1 MRRLIALLTVVG
13 ALAGGA
19 TMGIMG
25 AAAIE
30 EEGGATLAEEPAI
43 SDSTAPSEPEDRGAG
58 EHLILV
64 VGGSFATRAEAQ
76 AANAGLTFGDVQGYY
91 VAATD
96 QFQGLRA
103 SLGAAAGDY
112 VLVSAFRTEAG
123 ALEFADLA
131 TSAGLPAL
139 ITDRLYNR
147 GDEYVGLGQ
156 EPAPDG
162 SGPLRGPIPG
172 VTLK

>member
-1 MRRLIALLTVVG
+1 MRRLTALVTVVG
-13 ALAGGA
+13 AVVAGAA
-19 TMGIMG
+19 TGIVG
-25 AAAIE
+25 AAAID
-30 EEGGATLAEEPAI
+30 EEGDATLSEAPAV
-43 SDSTAPSEPEDRGAG
+43 SDATVPSEPQDRGTG
-58 EHLILV
+58 EYLILV
-64 VGGSFATRAEAQ
+64 VGGSFATRAEAA

-131 TSAGLPAL
+131 ASAGAPAVV
-139 ITDRLYNR
+139 TERLYNR

-162 SGPLRGPIPG
+162 SGPLRDPIPG